1 MIVREWR
8 ARASHESAAHYSGHF
23 SDTVLPQLRKLEGFV
38 AATLLSR
45 AIDEHMEF
53 VVLTRWDSLE
63 CIRGFAGP
71 EVDKAVVEPAA
82 AAALL
87 SYDLTVQHYDV
98 VDEAAARNPFGFL

>member
-8 ARASHESAAHYSGHF
+8 ARASRESASLYPHHF
-23 SDTVLPQLRKLEGFV
+23 NDAVLPMLRKLEGFV
-38 AATLLSR
+38 AGSLLSR
-45 AIDEHMEF
+45 IIDEHVEF
-53 VVLTRWDSLE
+53 LVMTRWDSLE

-71 EVDKAVVEPAA
+71 EIDKAVVEPAA

-98 VDEAAARNPFGFL
+98 VEAVS